1 MHYAISEV
9 GRSGCDNGLPEE
21 DRRCLL
27 RQSLSL
33 NNGWDEVRRI
43 RKIDGITN
51 DTELFHN
58 VLGAFQQFANFS
70 KTITFIKLI
79 HREKT
84 STFCMPS
91 VVPSDVHRI
100 VHDNFEMF
108 IGEAIYMN
116 STISFDEV
124 VSKVVSFAN
133 EMPIENF
140 THPIRDNRK
149 YDYN

>member
-9 GRSGCDNGLPEE
+9 GRSGCEDGLPEE

-51 DTELFHN
+51 DKELFH
-58 VLGAFQQFANFS
+58 VILSTFQQFANFS
-70 KTITFIKLI
+70 KTIAFIKLI

-91 VVPSDVHRI
+91 VVPSDVYRI
-100 VHDNFEMF
+100 VHDNFEAF
-108 IGEAIYMN
+108 IEEAIYVH
-116 STISFDEV
+116 STNSFDEV

-140 THPIRDNRK
+140 IHPIREIGK
-149 YDYN
+149 KIYN